1 MTVLL
6 VHVGDL
12 SVGAGSS
19 RVDVGKLQDNIDSM
33 RTHLGRQVFIIYPS
47 KIMFIKLTLLTI
59 LMNL

>member
-19 RVDVGKLQDNIDSM
+19 RVDVGKLQDNINSM

-47 KIMFIKLTLLTI
+47 KIMFI
-59 LMNL
+59 